1 MGKTPQEKRK
11 IVARKTKNH
20 RLMRKTLYW
29 LASMA
34 CLCLVLA
41 ACSSEDDIKP
51 TGNEKLVHITFTA
64 GQAFTRT
71 AIDGQDASVIDWQTS
86 DTISILDGQGSRKF
100 TLTEGAGSHEGVFD
114 GMATETSIYTAV
126 YPYQATGLTLK
137 GNSVEGAVL
146 PAVQTATA
154 GTFDP
159 KANLMM
165 ARTTENSRD
174 LDFKNMTAFVKV
186 TPQMDCQ
193 QISIVSADSTE
204 ALAGTMTMTL
214 SDDRQATATIRA
226 NASHMVSLMG
236 DIKAGS
242 TYFIA
247 VAPGT
252 LAKGF
257 RLGITTADGK
267 HYGKDAKRSSALAAN
282 KVLNLGSIAQ
292 DKMNWLP
299 YVTFSAEGEQSVT
312 LNDKNKVIQSM
323 EYSTDYGK
331 HWSVY
336 DVDKSYNFGKDI
348 RVMLRGENPNGTAVP
363 TSSSVPTYSY
373 FSLEKT
379 DIEVACTGDIRTII
393 AKEDYANADTKK
405 ARFFSLFNYY
415 CPQLISAP
423 SLPATELADNCYSYM
438 FQGCKKLKQAPNLP
452 ATQLSNNCYACMF
465 SECTSLTESPVLAA
479 KDLPSHC
486 YYWMFAGCSNLE
498 KVTML
503 ATSGDTNMGTNC
515 LASWLDGTAGGTL
528 VVAKGMGSNEFIK
541 NNSTGWNLVEQE

>member
-1 MGKTPQEKRK
+1 
-11 IVARKTKNH
+11 
-20 RLMRKTLYW
+20 MRKTSNW

-51 TGNEKLVHITFTA
+51 TGNENLVHLTFTA
-64 GQAFTRT
+64 GQTITRT
-71 AIDGQDASVIDWQTS
+71 AIDGSDSRVIDWQES
-86 DTISILDGQGSRKF
+86 DIISILDGQSSRQF

-114 GMATETSIYTAV
+114 GMAKETSTYTAV

-137 GNSVEGAVL
+137 GNQVEGAVL
-146 PAVQTATA
+146 PAVQTAKA

-214 SDDRQATATIRA
+214 GDDSQASATITA

-236 DIKAGS
+236 DIKAGC

-267 HYGKDAKRSSALAAN
+267 HYGRDAAKRTSALAVN
-282 KVLNLGSIAQ
+282 KVLSLGSITL

-299 YVTFSAEGEQSVT
+299 YVTFSAGDAQSVT
-312 LNDKNKVIQSM
+312 LYDGNEVIKNM
-323 EYSTDYGK
+323 EYSIDYGK
-331 HWSVY
+331 HWSKYEVNKAY
-336 DVDKSYNFGKDI
+336 EFGKQI
-348 RVMLRGENPNGTAVP
+348 RVMLRGNNPKGTSIPPAD
-363 TSSSVPTYSY
+363 TSIPTYSY
-373 FSLEKT
+373 FSLENGNNT
-379 DIEVACTGDIRTII
+379 GVACTGDIRTLI
-393 AKEDYANADTKK
+393 AKEEYANANTKE
-405 ARFFSLFNYY
+405 ARFYSLFNYF
-415 CPQLISAP
+415 CQQLTSAP
-423 SLPATELADNCYSYM
+423 SLPATELADNCYSFM
-438 FQGCKKLKQAPNLP
+438 FQNCTKLEQAPELP
-452 ATQLSNNCYACMF
+452 AVQLATNCYAYMF
-465 SECTSLTESPVLAA
+465 AGCSALEESPVLAA
-479 KDLPSHC
+479 KTLPSGC
-486 YYWMFAGCSNLE
+486 YVGMFGRCSSLK

-503 ATSGDTNMGTNC
+503 ATDGDRSTTRTNS
-515 LASWLDGTAGGTL
+515 LSQWLDGTNGGTL
-528 VVAKGMGSNEFIK
+528 IVAKGMGNDPELNNENYVPKAWTI
-541 NNSTGWNLVEQE
+541 TEQQ